1 MIPTFVLLT
10 AVGGGLRLALNVAVR
25 RKLGLSLGLPLY
37 SIFFV
42 RVFLRF
48 RRAPF
53 FTKIFWWN
61 NTTAKMLLDAAKED
75 ESSGRT
81 LVAFGRIYQAQLK
94 YG

>member
-1 MIPTFVLLT
+1 MRKGNGWGRGPHAQHRLSPSGGWAAPLL
-10 AVGGGLRLALNVAVR
+10 
-25 RKLGLSLGLPLY
+25 Y
-37 SIFFV
+37 FFV
-42 RVFLRF
+42 QVFLRF

>member
-1 MIPTFVLLT
+1 MHNTGSAPQG
-10 AVGGGLRLALNVAVR
+10 AGP
-25 RKLGLSLGLPLY
+25 PLY

-42 RVFLRF
+42 QVFLRF